1 MKKPS
6 LKKIKPRIPKN
17 LPMPL
22 RRQKGTEER
31 VEEALRGVPRIT
43 NETVAEHREAVLS
56 SARKYIYPLKH
67 SKHRVVRTSISI
79 IIVAVIVFMA
89 YCGFALYKLQ
99 STSGFIYDITKV
111 IPFPV
116 ARVGSNWV
124 SYESYLFELRRNMHY
139 YESQQNVDFGD
150 KQGKAQLALLK
161 KEALSQVEDNDFVSQ
176 LAREHNVTVSGQAIN
191 NEVLLLRDEN
201 RLGSSNRDFNE
212 VLSEF
217 WGWDQA
223 DFKRELGEEMLQQ
236 AVVAKLDTADAT
248 KANGILVQLQKG
260 ADFGTLAA
268 QYSDDSVTKTNG
280 GQYANAIT
288 PADTDLAPAIT
299 AELFK
304 LQAGQLSGV
313 VNTGYTLEMLKVVDR
328 NGDSLHAAHIQINLA
343 SIQTYIKPLQQ
354 REREHA
360 YIKF

>member
-6 LKKIKPRIPKN
+6 LKKIKPRIPKS
-17 LPMPL
+17 LPSPL
-22 RRQKGTEER
+22 RRPKGTEER

-67 SKHRVVRTSISI
+67 SKHRVVRISISI
-79 IIVAVIVFMA
+79 LVVAVVLFMA

-111 IPFPV
+111 VPFPV
-116 ARVGSNWV
+116 AKVGNTWV

-161 KEALSQVEDNDFVSQ
+161 NEALSQVEDNAYVAQ
-176 LAREHNVTVSGQAIN
+176 LANKYNVSVSGQAIN

-217 WGWDQA
+217 WGWDQD

-236 AVVAKLDTADAT
+236 AVATRLDTAAT
-248 KANGILVQLQKG
+248 TEANNILKQLQKG
-260 ADFGTLAA
+260 ADFGTLAG
-268 QYSDDSVTKTNG
+268 QYSDDMATKTNG
-280 GQYANAIT
+280 GQYSGAIT
-288 PADTDLAPAIT
+288 PSDTDLAPVIT

-304 LQAGQLSGV
+304 LQAGQTSGV
-313 VNTGYTLEMLKVVDR
+313 INTGYTLDILKVVDR
-328 NGDSLHAAHIQINLA
+328 DGNSLHAAHIQITLA
-343 SIQTYIKPLQQ
+343 SIQTYIKPLQK
-354 REREHA
+354 REKVHV